1 MQQIA
6 GWLEKL
12 GMSEYTER
20 FAENGNAKHRGN
32 KGQQKAVASVF
43 PPSQRTSPLVLFVCS
58 SAAAGRFAMGR
69 QCSVDTLVELHE
81 QGIVVFGLQRPN
93 STLVP
98 CVGGL

>member
-43 PPSQRTSPLVLFVCS
+43 PPSQRTCTAASPVRL
-58 SAAAGRFAMGR
+58 
-69 QCSVDTLVELHE
+69 
-81 QGIVVFGLQRPN
+81 
-93 STLVP
+93 
-98 CVGGL
+98 